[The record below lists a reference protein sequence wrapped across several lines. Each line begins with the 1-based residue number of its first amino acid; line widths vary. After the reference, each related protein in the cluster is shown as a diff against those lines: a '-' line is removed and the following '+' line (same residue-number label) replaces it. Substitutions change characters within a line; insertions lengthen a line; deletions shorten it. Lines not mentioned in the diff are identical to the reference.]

1 MTKEIAEKI
10 QNSQFKEVYFELM
23 KTDKTG
29 TNYLNAIML
38 IHEINSIMRKS
49 RTDNRKDKEYLDIS
63 IINEIYSDVVNEI
76 HKIDCVTFSENDTIV
91 ILSAS
96 VARDLI
102 KKGFMVQDIKPNKH
116 DFKKTV
122 FVFKKT
128 NSLMTYLKTNIFKS
142 KSYKEKEYTLIKC

>member
-29 TNYLNAIML
+29 TNYINAVLL
-38 IHEINSIMRKS
+38 IDGINSIMRKS
-49 RTDNRKDKEYLDIS
+49 RTDNRKNKEYLDIS

-76 HKIDCVTFSENDTIV
+76 HKIDCVSFFNDTIV

-128 NSLMTYLKTNIFKS
+128 NSLMTYLKANVFKS
-142 KSYKEKEYTLIKC
+142 KSCKEKERTLVEC